1 MLIYFSFSFLA
12 SFPCLSFMYLAV
24 LYIYSALFLASFL
37 FLYFFFS
44 LLNSFCLIIHRLSSY
59 SLRLF
64 LFVTFCTYLL
74 FLLLSF
80 RFLFVVFFTS
90 PFLYSFVQLLSSLPY
105 QRRSKHWKSS
115 VPQSVTPNTSRARLW
130 GTYWD
135 ITLDKANSLG
145 TCKTE
150 RFHELSSFKVICD
163 NGRVTGEM
171 RCALPVQKSYT
182 FPVQSG

>member
-1 MLIYFSFSFLA
+1 MLPLARRVAASRLHKHRQKTQHLADSARILKMLIYFSFSFLA

-105 QRRSKHWKSS
+105 QRRSKH
-115 VPQSVTPNTSRARLW
+115 
-130 GTYWD
+130 
-135 ITLDKANSLG
+135 
-145 TCKTE
+145 
-150 RFHELSSFKVICD
+150 
-163 NGRVTGEM
+163 
-171 RCALPVQKSYT
+171 
-182 FPVQSG
+182 